1 MRHKTPK
8 ISSIE
13 KALDVLTE
21 LARSGREMGTVEL
34 SQSLGFHVATVSRM
48 LQILR
53 QKGFIQHNEKTRK
66 FSLGTASFELGRAVF
81 RLLQGNLLKIAMP
94 YLVDLCEQVGE
105 TVVLETM
112 SGDDLI
118 VGYIAQGRNSL
129 TVAPRIGD
137 KMPFHV
143 SPGGKSILA
152 FSDPRVA
159 DSLLP
164 EELEAFTPSTIT
176 DRAALARCL
185 DEVRR
190 RGFAFSQQEML
201 LGVHTVGAPIFD
213 HDNRPIAAV
222 VIVGLVSRIPLDPD
236 SPLLV
241 ALLKTARDISA
252 QLFHQAGLEPG
263 RLP

>member
-1 MRHKTPK
+1 MRHNSPK

-21 LARSGREMGTVEL
+21 FARSGREMGTVEL

-66 FSLGTASFELGRAVF
+66 FSLGTSSFELGRAVF

-94 YLVDLCEQVGE
+94 YLVDLCEQIGE

-129 TVAPRIGD
+129 TVAPKIGD
-137 KMPFHV
+137 KLPFHV

-152 FSDPRVA
+152 FSDPTVV
-159 DSLLP
+159 DTLLP
-164 EELEAFTPSTIT
+164 KELEALTPNTIT

-185 DEVRR
+185 EEVRKQ
-190 RGFAFSQQEML
+190 GFAFSQQEML
-201 LGVHTVGAPIFD
+201 LGVHTVGAPVFD

-222 VIVGLVSRIPLDPD
+222 VIVGLVSRIPLDPG
-236 SPLLV
+236 STLLA
-241 ALLKTARDISA
+241 ALMKTARDISA
-252 QLFHQAGLEPG
+252 QLFHQDGLEPG